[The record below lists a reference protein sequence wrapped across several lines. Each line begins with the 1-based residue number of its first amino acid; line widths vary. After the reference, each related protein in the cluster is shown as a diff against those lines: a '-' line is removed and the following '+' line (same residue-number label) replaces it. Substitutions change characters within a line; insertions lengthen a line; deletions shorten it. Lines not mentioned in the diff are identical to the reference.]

1 LKRFGKRK
9 AKMIGVCL
17 LVMLLSP
24 FIASITIRGIS
35 YISVAANNISLL
47 KMQETKEV
55 ISEFKQIDSHPDY
68 EDSIISYGFGWEE
81 EYEDESYSSDVNLD
95 NSTPQD
101 VGVKPYPEN
110 LDNVS
115 GNVIQSSFGKYSG
128 NKYFDLENGGQVM
141 NNTSISNYNLFQESN
156 LKPEF
161 KIELNGEPQ
170 VLIMHTHTT
179 ESFEPYERNFYDNS
193 FNYRT
198 TDPTKNVVMIAD
210 EICIQLE
217 KAGITTIHDSTI
229 HDYPSYNGSYLR
241 SAETVK
247 TILAQYPSIKVVL
260 DIHRDAIT
268 SEGDLMQPV
277 TTISGKKAAQ
287 IMIIS
292 GCDDGTMDMPN
303 YMQNFRLAS
312 LFQQQMENSY
322 PGLTRPIMFDYRKYN
337 QDLTTGS
344 LLIEV
349 GSHGN
354 TLEQVRYSGE
364 LIGKSIADAL
374 TSLA

>member
-35 YISVAANNISLL
+35 YISVTANNISLL

-179 ESFEPYERNFYDNS
+179 ESFEPYERNFYDSS

>member
-1 LKRFGKRK
+1 
-9 AKMIGVCL
+9 
-17 LVMLLSP
+17 
-24 FIASITIRGIS
+24 
-35 YISVAANNISLL
+35 
-47 KMQETKEV
+47 
-55 ISEFKQIDSHPDY
+55 
-68 EDSIISYGFGWEE
+68 
-81 EYEDESYSSDVNLD
+81 
-95 NSTPQD
+95 
-101 VGVKPYPEN
+101 
-110 LDNVS
+110 
-115 GNVIQSSFGKYSG
+115 
-128 NKYFDLENGGQVM
+128 
-141 NNTSISNYNLFQESN
+141 
-156 LKPEF
+156 
-161 KIELNGEPQ
+161 
-170 VLIMHTHTT
+170 
-179 ESFEPYERNFYDNS
+179 
-193 FNYRT
+193 
-198 TDPTKNVVMIAD
+198 
-210 EICIQLE
+210 
-217 KAGITTIHDSTI
+217 
-229 HDYPSYNGSYLR
+229 
-241 SAETVK
+241 
-247 TILAQYPSIKVVL
+247 
-260 DIHRDAIT
+260 
-268 SEGDLMQPV
+268 MQPV